1 MLRQYERVEARIRN
15 EIDNEVGTR
24 LSPALFVFHLQLI
37 LRDWFED
44 QTRTGQ
50 TSIIPAPDFGL
61 HLKTFELQNNLNWLP
76 SVSYVPALLA
86 LRPAA
91 PRHQHAP
98 RPSVPSAAL
107 AAPPATA
114 SRGAPSAVQRPDLGS
129 RVRNPSRDARFTGS
143 TAFANNVRTRRVED
157 AIQLAG
163 RSALP
168 ELVRGGQSIGMCVSY
183 HTKGSCF

>member
-1 MLRQYERVEARIRN
+1 L
-15 EIDNEVGTR
+15 G
-24 LSPALFVFHLQLI
+24 PALFVFHLQLI
-37 LRDWFED
+37 LRDWFKD

-50 TSIIPAPDFGL
+50 TSIIPPPDFGL
-61 HLKTFELQNNLNWLP
+61 HLKTFECHNSLSWLP

-86 LRPAA
+86 LHPAS

-98 RPSVPSAAL
+98 RPWVPSAAL

-114 SRGAPSAVQRPDLGS
+114 SRGAPSAVHRPDLGS

-143 TAFANNVRTRRVED
+143 TSFANNVRTRRVED
-157 AIQLAG
+157 TIQLAG

-183 HTKGSCF
+183 HAKGSCFEGCQRTASHGPLTAAEKAPFHE